1 MCIGPDQSN
10 STPLDCGVPHGSIVG
25 PSEFISYTEDI
36 EELIRTH
43 SLTCHLYADDTQLLS
58 SMRLE
63 EFDSR
68 KPAFENCVSSVQQW
82 CARRRLQLNADKSE
96 LIWFVSWST
105 LEKLSAKDTTVKVGS
120 TIIKPAESVRNFGV
134 ALDSQLNMQVHISKV
149 ASSCFYHLR
158 RLRPLRRV
166 VAQNVRQ
173 RLVSALVFSRVDCCN
188 SSLAGLPAGALT
200 PLQRVLNAA
209 TRFVA
214 DLRPRDHV
222 TSVQRSLHW
231 LPIRQCIQYKLCVLM
246 YGAVHGYAPDY
257 IRNLATLTSAKSGRS
272 HLRSADSLTFD
283 IPRMRTRMGDR
294 ALSVAGPRAWNALP
308 ADIRCAPSWT
318 LLRSISKHIC
328 FLLPT
333 IYNNCFTQFY
343 SLFYIFYNILVCS
356 ADHGLVEA
364 LLY

>member
-149 ASSCFYHLR
+149 ASSCLYHLR
-158 RLRPLRRV
+158 RLRPLCRV
-166 VAQNVRQ
+166 SHKTSDR
-173 RLVSALVFSRVDCCN
+173 
-188 SSLAGLPAGALT
+188 GLCRHWYFLGSTA
-200 PLQRVLNAA
+200 V
-209 TRFVA
+209 TR
-214 DLRPRDHV
+214 
-222 TSVQRSLHW
+222 RSLDC
-231 LPIRQCIQYKLCVLM
+231 LPVPLHRF
-246 YGAVHGYAPDY
+246 
-257 IRNLATLTSAKSGRS
+257 SG
-272 HLRSADSLTFD
+272 
-283 IPRMRTRMGDR
+283 
-294 ALSVAGPRAWNALP
+294 
-308 ADIRCAPSWT
+308 C
-318 LLRSISKHIC
+318 
-328 FLLPT
+328 
-333 IYNNCFTQFY
+333 
-343 SLFYIFYNILVCS
+343 
-356 ADHGLVEA
+356 
-364 LLY
+364 